1 MNRTELTQFIAEYYA
16 EKPDFPWDS
25 DQGYAVFRH
34 SENRKWFALIM
45 DVPRSKLG
53 LPGEG
58 NIDIVNLKNDPVMS
72 GSLRSEPGIFP
83 AYHMNKQNWI
93 SAVLDGSVPDE
104 TLKLLLDIS
113 FQLTAPKIRR
123 RKQGGADEAAK

>member
-1 MNRTELTQFIAEYYA
+1 MTRAEFERYIAEYYA
-16 EKPDFPWDS
+16 APPDHPWDS
-25 DQGYAVFRH
+25 DPDYAVFRH

-45 DVPRSKLG
+45 EIPRSRLG

-58 NIDIVNLKNDPVMS
+58 KITIVNLKNDPVMS

-83 AYHMNKQNWI
+83 AYHMNKQSWI
-93 SAVLDGSVPDE
+93 SAALDGSVPDE
-104 TLKLLLDIS
+104 TLKLLTDIS

-123 RKQGGADEAAK
+123 RRQGGADEATK

>member
-1 MNRTELTQFIAEYYA
+1 MTRAEFERYIAEYYA
-16 EKPDFPWDS
+16 AIPDHPWDS
-25 DQGYAVFRH
+25 DPDYAVFRH

-45 DVPRSKLG
+45 EIPRSRLG

-58 NIDIVNLKNDPVMS
+58 KITIVNLKNDPAMS

-83 AYHMNKQNWI
+83 AYHMNKQSWI
-93 SAVLDGSVPDE
+93 SAALDGSVPDE
-104 TLKLLLDIS
+104 TLKLLTDIS

-123 RKQGGADEAAK
+123 RRQGGADEATK